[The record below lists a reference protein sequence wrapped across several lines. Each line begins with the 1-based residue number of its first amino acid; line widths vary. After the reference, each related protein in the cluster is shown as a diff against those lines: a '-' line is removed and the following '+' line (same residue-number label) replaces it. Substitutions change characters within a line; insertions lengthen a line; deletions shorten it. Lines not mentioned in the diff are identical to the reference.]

1 MQGVWLERVGKPEGV
16 RVLAEQEEERK
27 DKKLSAF
34 TKEKKVTEFADVL
47 EPLSQSLWDQIFEE
61 HFGASAVPGK
71 SWNT

>member
-1 MQGVWLERVGKPEGV
+1 LKRISVQGVWLERVGKPEGV

-47 EPLSQSLWDQIFEE
+47 EPR
-61 HFGASAVPGK
+61 
-71 SWNT
+71 